1 MMRRTIS
8 TTIVAL
14 AVGIG
19 LLPLGCTQLA
29 PSTRQSAGENIASD
43 HSMQA
48 IRELHTKLSAAIAS
62 IEEHNTAGNDI
73 IMNDPW
79 MIGVV
84 GILLVLSPYVF
95 GKAVWLVVGRVI
107 RSLTTQTTLFGKTA

>member
-14 AVGIG
+14 AAGIG
-19 LLPLGCTQLA
+19 LLPFGCTQLA
-29 PSTRQSAGENIASD
+29 PNVRQSAGENIASD

-48 IRELHTKLSAAIAS
+48 IRELHTQLSAAIAS
-62 IEEHNTAGNDI
+62 FEKHNTAGDDI

-79 MIGVV
+79 LIGVA

-107 RSLTTQTTLFGKTA
+107 RSLTTKTTLLGNAA